1 MKIVHKL
8 GLLVLITV
16 IGMLVLGGGAT
27 WQLKRFQALLDD
39 SETTI
44 ASIQLL
50 ADARGNF
57 LDYNGLVLLHVI
69 NTDASRMQALESEM
83 AEQRKL
89 VDASLKAYEGLV
101 ADPEDQRLLD
111 DERQKLQ
118 RVWSFYGNIL
128 DLSRQRRTEEARQL
142 YERNLGAINDAVSAL
157 DKHAKYNNTYV
168 ENNKVSSA
176 AIQRQSLGITLGL
189 TLLGTL
195 LVGAIGFTVYRQV
208 DRGLGGARQLMQD
221 IATHLDFTR
230 RADARG
236 SDEIAQMLTAL
247 NQLIDSLRGSL
258 TRIMDDA
265 RQINTAS
272 EAVAGAAQK
281 VAHGSDAQSE
291 SAAAMAAALEQITVS
306 INHVGDRAQ
315 EADQLVRTAGNSA
328 SGGRQVIDNTV
339 ASIHAI
345 STTVG
350 EASGNMAQLDERSRD
365 IASVVS
371 VIRDVADQTNLL
383 ALNAAIEAARAGEMG
398 RGFAVI
404 ADEVRKLAERTALST
419 QEIAA
424 SVSAIQ
430 SVSGSAVARMQA
442 AVERVESGVTEA
454 GRASEVMGDIVG
466 SASQSCELV
475 GEITLAIRE
484 QGAATDGIAHQVE
497 TVASMA
503 NDNAMAASEAS
514 AQAGRLRE
522 LAAAMQQTVSAYKL

>member
-1 MKIVHKL
+1 M
-8 GLLVLITV
+8 
-16 IGMLVLGGGAT
+16 
-27 WQLKRFQALLDD
+27 
-39 SETTI
+39 
-44 ASIQLL
+44 
-50 ADARGNF
+50 
-57 LDYNGLVLLHVI
+57 
-69 NTDASRMQALESEM
+69 
-83 AEQRKL
+83 
-89 VDASLKAYEGLV
+89 
-101 ADPEDQRLLD
+101 
-111 DERQKLQ
+111 
-118 RVWSFYGNIL
+118 
-128 DLSRQRRTEEARQL
+128 
-142 YERNLGAINDAVSAL
+142 
-157 DKHAKYNNTYV
+157 
-168 ENNKVSSA
+168 
-176 AIQRQSLGITLGL
+176 
-189 TLLGTL
+189 
-195 LVGAIGFTVYRQV
+195 
-208 DRGLGGARQLMQD
+208 
-221 IATHLDFTR
+221 
-230 RADARG
+230 
-236 SDEIAQMLTAL
+236 
-247 NQLIDSLRGSL
+247 
-258 TRIMDDA
+258 
-265 RQINTAS
+265 
-272 EAVAGAAQK
+272 
-281 VAHGSDAQSE
+281 
-291 SAAAMAAALEQITVS
+291 
-306 INHVGDRAQ
+306 
-315 EADQLVRTAGNSA
+315 
-328 SGGRQVIDNTV
+328 IDNTV

-398 RGFAVI
+398 RGFAVV

>member
-69 NTDASRMQALESEM
+69 NTDGSRMQALESEM

-383 ALNAAIEAARAGEMG
+383 ALNAAIGAHAGGGGAGGKRRHRSRPRQRSDGRHRGQRVSELRAG
-398 RGFAVI
+398 R
-404 ADEVRKLAERTALST
+404 
-419 QEIAA
+419 
-424 SVSAIQ
+424 
-430 SVSGSAVARMQA
+430 
-442 AVERVESGVTEA
+442 
-454 GRASEVMGDIVG
+454 
-466 SASQSCELV
+466 
-475 GEITLAIRE
+475 
-484 QGAATDGIAHQVE
+484 
-497 TVASMA
+497 
-503 NDNAMAASEAS
+503 
-514 AQAGRLRE
+514 
-522 LAAAMQQTVSAYKL
+522 